1 MKPTNWDAGGPA
13 EGPHLIP
20 PNGSWVPLDPVV
32 WVLPQPIFAP
42 NGQRGLGLGW
52 WIGLGQKGYMG
63 G

>member
-52 WIGLGQKGYMG
+52 
-63 G
+63 